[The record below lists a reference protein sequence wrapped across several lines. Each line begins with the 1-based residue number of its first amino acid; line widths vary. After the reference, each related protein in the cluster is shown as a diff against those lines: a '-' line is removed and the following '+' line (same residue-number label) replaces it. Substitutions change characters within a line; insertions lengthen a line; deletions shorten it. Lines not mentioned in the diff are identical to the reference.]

1 MGYYLLDV
9 QVHAPQQ
16 TRGGSLLPLLG
27 SRDGAQSIKLSG
39 LCLSTQNHPSGPV
52 VAFGLGSHMS
62 QAGLKRM
69 WSKDDFELVINLPP
83 PPELVGLQ
91 VPQFS
96 VSVGLEVN
104 PELPVYLANSLPI
117 GLHHQP

>member
-69 WSKDDFELVINLPP
+69 WSKDDFELVIAAVCYHVCLWPP
-83 PPELVGLQ
+83 
-91 VPQFS
+91 FS
-96 VSVGLEVN
+96 HWR
-104 PELPVYLANSLPI
+104 YYI
-117 GLHHQP
+117 